1 MKNLRRLT
9 AAMSAFAMAAAM
21 TTTAFAQEA
30 NETTIEPKGRTD
42 GSDTFDVTPNPETA
56 DATVEFGVD
65 PDYMVVIPTVVELEG
80 TRGSTYTKTAQ
91 VKAYDVMLEKG
102 QSVRV
107 DITSASK
114 FKLSAGGGYQL
125 PYTVSTVAFGEVN
138 KDTGGIV
145 AVFGTSTEEQ
155 TAELTFTTD
164 NAPEY
169 AGRYTDPVVFNISIQ
184 TIS

>member
-1 MKNLRRLT
+1 MAM
-9 AAMSAFAMAAAM
+9 AAALAPMSAFAD
-21 TTTAFAQEA
+21 TTVNPTGGD
-30 NETTIEPKGRTD
+30 P
-42 GSDTFDVTPNPETA
+42 FDVSPNPATA

-65 PDYMVVIPTVVELEG
+65 PDYTVVIPTVVELEG
-80 TRGSTYTKTAQ
+80 TRGTTYTQTAE

-102 QSVRV
+102 QSIRV

-114 FKLSAGGGYQL
+114 FNLLAGGNYQL
-125 PYTVSTVAFGEVN
+125 PYTVSTETFGDVDKE
-138 KDTGGIV
+138 TGGTV
-145 AVFGTSTEEQ
+145 AVFGTSTVDQ

-184 TIS
+184 AMS